1 MQNVSDFLGHGAE
14 HAIPAAT
21 LAAVAN
27 VTPREL
33 RRRIMV
39 ERDSGTLI
47 LYQPG
52 GSKAG
57 YYLPSLDPE
66 QAEQEVAAFYR
77 VQRARCLHGLRAIG
91 AAGRF
96 LKIPAGQLGLDD
108 L

>member
-27 VTPREL
+27 VTQREL

-77 VQRARCLHGLRAIG
+77 VQWSTVVFER
-91 AAGRF
+91 RF
-96 LKIPAGQLGLDD
+96 MLLNRPKSIFALPKW
-108 L
+108 